1 LFVQHQ
7 AQIRNLIHSIAP
19 RFSAADDLLQ
29 ECFLTVSGKADEFAM
44 ESNFMAWV
52 RAILRFKVLSL
63 QRDSMRQPEMLAPD
77 ILDSLMA
84 EAPEP
89 PPPQAETGIQ
99 EAMRNCI
106 ERLAPAAREIIRMRY
121 FLQHGPAEIA
131 RLRSS
136 SVNAINVT
144 LARAREA
151 LRHCVEIQTLS
162 S

>member
-1 LFVQHQ
+1 
-7 AQIRNLIHSIAP
+7 
-19 RFSAADDLLQ
+19 
-29 ECFLTVSGKADEFAM
+29 
-44 ESNFMAWV
+44 
-52 RAILRFKVLSL
+52 
-63 QRDSMRQPEMLAPD
+63 MLAPD

-89 PPPQAETGIQ
+89 LPPQAETGIQ
-99 EAMRNCI
+99 EATRKCI

-121 FLQHGPAEIA
+121 FLQHGPTEIA

-144 LARAREA
+144 LARARDA
-151 LRHCVEIQTLS
+151 LRRCLEIQTLS